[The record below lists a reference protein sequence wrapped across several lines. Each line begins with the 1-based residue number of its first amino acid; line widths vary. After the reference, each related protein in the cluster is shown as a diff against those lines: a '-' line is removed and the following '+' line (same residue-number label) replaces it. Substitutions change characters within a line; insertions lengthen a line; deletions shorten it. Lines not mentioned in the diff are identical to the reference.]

1 MKFKADRMKE
11 RFKIFLKGVKDEDGL
26 NMQSFTR
33 EVLAMAGNLEDDDS
47 DGTESIITLSE
58 SESEP
63 VLE

>member
-26 NMQSFTR
+26 YMQSFTR
-33 EVLAMAGNLEDDDS
+33 EVLAMTGNLEDDDS